1 MNNHLNFSMIKLI
14 QALTPLLFTTGLLFA
29 NLEKELQT
37 QFILAASGDTITI
50 PKGHHKIQGTLSIEG
65 KENLVIQGVG
75 MDVSILSFSNQSE
88 GAQGISITNS
98 KNITLEKFTIQDS
111 KGDAIKA
118 QYTDGII
125 FRHVKVEWTGGPKET
140 NGAYGLY
147 PVQCENVL
155 IEHSI
160 SIGASDAGI
169 YVGQSNNI
177 VVRYNE
183 AFENV
188 AGIEIENSYNAEVY
202 ENYSHGNT
210 GGILVFDLPD
220 LIQKQGGNVRVYN
233 NRIESNNLFNFAP
246 KGNIVGKVLPGTG
259 IMILACS
266 GVHIFGNTIRNN
278 KSIGTGIVSY
288 FMTEEAIKDSLY
300 NPYTADIHIYNNV
313 YDRWPGFPELG
324 FDIGQLL
331 AVKYGRNT
339 PDIIYDGMQ
348 DPEIQAGLCIQNN
361 TDARFTDLDIEHNF
375 DSWYSP
381 FVANFSEDMS
391 KHNCGAQHPLISKS
405 KK

>member
-1 MNNHLNFSMIKLI
+1 MNNHLNFSMMKLI

-125 FRHVKVEWTGGPKET
+125 FRHVKAEWTGGPKET

-266 GVHIFGNTIRNN
+266 DVHIFGNTIRNN

>member
-1 MNNHLNFSMIKLI
+1 MIKLI

>member
-1 MNNHLNFSMIKLI
+1 MMKLI

-125 FRHVKVEWTGGPKET
+125 FRHVKAEWTGGPKET

>member
-1 MNNHLNFSMIKLI
+1 MMKLI

-98 KNITLEKFTIQDS
+98 KKITLEEFTIQDS

-125 FRHVKVEWTGGPKET
+125 FRHVKAEWTGGPKET

-220 LIQKQGGNVRVYN
+220 LLQKQGGNVRVYN

-266 GVHIFGNTIRNN
+266 DVHIFGNTIRNN

>member
-1 MNNHLNFSMIKLI
+1 MMKLI

-98 KNITLEKFTIQDS
+98 KKITLEEFTIQDS

-125 FRHVKVEWTGGPKET
+125 FRHVKAEWTGGPKET

-220 LIQKQGGNVRVYN
+220 LLQKQGGNVRVYN

>member
-1 MNNHLNFSMIKLI
+1 MNNHLNFSMMKLI

-98 KNITLEKFTIQDS
+98 KNITLEEFTIQDS

-125 FRHVKVEWTGGPKET
+125 FRHVKAEWTGGPKET

-266 GVHIFGNTIRNN
+266 DVHIFGNTIRNN

-300 NPYTADIHIYNNV
+300 SPYTADIHIYNNV

>member
-1 MNNHLNFSMIKLI
+1 MMKLI

-98 KNITLEKFTIQDS
+98 KKITLEEFTIQDS

>member
-1 MNNHLNFSMIKLI
+1 MIKLI

-220 LIQKQGGNVRVYN
+220 LLQKQGGNVRVYN

>member
-1 MNNHLNFSMIKLI
+1 MNNHLNFSMMKLI

-50 PKGHHKIQGTLSIEG
+50 PKGHHKIQGTLSVEG

-125 FRHVKVEWTGGPKET
+125 FRHVKAEWTGGPKET

-266 GVHIFGNTIRNN
+266 DVHIFGNTIRNN

>member
-1 MNNHLNFSMIKLI
+1 MNNHLNFSMMKLI

-50 PKGHHKIQGTLSIEG
+50 PKGHHKIQGTLSVEG

-266 GVHIFGNTIRNN
+266 DVHIFGNTIRNN

>member
-1 MNNHLNFSMIKLI
+1 MMKLI

-125 FRHVKVEWTGGPKET
+125 FRHVKAEWTGGPKET

-220 LIQKQGGNVRVYN
+220 LLQKQGGNVRVYN

>member
-1 MNNHLNFSMIKLI
+1 MMKLI

-98 KNITLEKFTIQDS
+98 KNITLEEFTIQDS

-125 FRHVKVEWTGGPKET
+125 FRHVKAEWTGGPKET

>member
-1 MNNHLNFSMIKLI
+1 MMKLI

-140 NGAYGLY
+140 KGAYGLY

-220 LIQKQGGNVRVYN
+220 LLQKQGGNVRVYN

>member
-1 MNNHLNFSMIKLI
+1 MNNHLNFSMMKLI

>member
-1 MNNHLNFSMIKLI
+1 MNNHLNFSMMKLI

-266 GVHIFGNTIRNN
+266 DVHIFGNTIRNN

>member
-1 MNNHLNFSMIKLI
+1 MIKLI

-98 KNITLEKFTIQDS
+98 KKITLEEFTIQDS

>member
-1 MNNHLNFSMIKLI
+1 MMKLI

-98 KNITLEKFTIQDS
+98 KNITLEEFTIQDS

-125 FRHVKVEWTGGPKET
+125 FRHVKAEWTGGPKET

-220 LIQKQGGNVRVYN
+220 LLQKQGGNVRVYN